1 MQLNSTSSGWNGFL
15 RFVKNISE
23 ETREKTYV
31 INSQKRSMPTL
42 LTVLTATATNYVFES
57 TDARDLK
64 SIHFKTKE
72 GGTDY
77 F

>member
-1 MQLNSTSSGWNGFL
+1 
-15 RFVKNISE
+15 
-23 ETREKTYV
+23 
-31 INSQKRSMPTL
+31 MPTL

>member
-1 MQLNSTSSGWNGFL
+1 M

-42 LTVLTATATNYVFES
+42 LTVLSNYVFES